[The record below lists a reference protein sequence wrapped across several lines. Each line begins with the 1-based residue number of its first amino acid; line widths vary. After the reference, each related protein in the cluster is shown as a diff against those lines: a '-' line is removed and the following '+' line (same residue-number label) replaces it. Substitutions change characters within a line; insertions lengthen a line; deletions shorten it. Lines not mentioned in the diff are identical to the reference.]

1 MKERIKSYLFYFSI
15 FYSVLIIFG
24 MIVNFAVSV
33 HSIELKDSEENISKV
48 ENYKRELKTIP
59 RNECTDI
66 IDKMITYYEETSYNG
81 NVNLKDMYNY
91 HLKNNFL
98 SFYNDAKNGCKLSDE
113 TIDYHNLRMEFLSS
127 EIPTDEIFQ
136 KYFFQYEIGLE
147 DVLTRQMIEPL
158 MHNIEYQISKSS
170 QVEIIGHLI
179 QIQKEGGV
187 N

>member
-1 MKERIKSYLFYFSI
+1 MKEKIKLFLFYLSI
-15 FYSVLIIFG
+15 FYSVLVILG
-24 MIVNFAVSV
+24 MIVNFVVSV

-59 RNECTDI
+59 RNECTDV
-66 IDKMITYYEETSYNG
+66 IDQMITYYEETSYDG
-81 NVNLKDMYNY
+81 HVNLKEMYNY

-98 SFYNDAKNGCKLSDE
+98 SFYNDAKNGCNLSDE
-113 TIDYHNLRMEFLSS
+113 TIDYYNLRMEFLSS

-136 KYFFQYEIGLE
+136 RYFFQYEIDFK
-147 DVLTRQMIEPL
+147 DVLTRQLVEPL
-158 MHNIEYQISKSS
+158 MHNIEYQISKAS
-170 QVEIIGHLI
+170 QIEIIGHLI